1 MYNNNNKNNNGGII
15 NKKLENEKEINGF
28 NCIFNSIFK
37 LRKELNY
44 NYISN
49 RVQTAKAEQCVG
61 TWKEIWLNTWRNR
74 LLKYKHDLR
83 QIILNKNME
92 YAFVDINEKYN
103 TIRNR
108 KQHVYYVLDH
118 ETNKIKTII
127 IPDNAKIELKIS
139 FNTNDI
145 DMITFS
151 DKMSIATIIAKIKY
165 GWDVNMNL
173 GKLYHDI

>member
-1 MYNNNNKNNNGGII
+1 
-15 NKKLENEKEINGF
+15 
-28 NCIFNSIFK
+28 
-37 LRKELNY
+37 
-44 NYISN
+44 
-49 RVQTAKAEQCVG
+49 
-61 TWKEIWLNTWRNR
+61 
-74 LLKYKHDLR
+74 
-83 QIILNKNME
+83 ME
-92 YAFVDINEKYN
+92 YSFVDINEKYN

-127 IPDNAKIELKIS
+127 VPDNAKIELKIS